1 MMIYIRIDTDGT
13 RFGNWLFQYAAA
25 RTRAGEGEVAFVVK
39 DDAAEKKVREY
50 AAVYPD
56 VKYVRSAPAGS
67 VCLEGLF
74 QDLAYIDSKL
84 VRRYLVCP
92 QEVRKKLAAKY
103 GELGA
108 LSDFAAV
115 HVRRG
120 DYLRLPHRHPFVGAF
135 YLQKAIARLQDG
147 RPSFRKFMICSDD
160 LPWCRRFFTSAKFSG
175 LTFCFAEG
183 GSPVEDFF
191 LMTFCGANICS
202 NSTFSWWAAFLNCQ
216 ARHRVI
222 LPTRWFGMD
231 IGRQPSEIYY
241 PEAEV
246 VACRYQFGEYLVAL
260 MRTARARLGRI
271 LRSAVRMD
279 SR

>member
-1 MMIYIRIDTDGT
+1 MIYVRIDTDGT

-25 RTRAGEGEVAFVVK
+25 RTRAGDDEVAFVVK
-39 DDAAEKKVREY
+39 DDEAEKKVREY

-56 VKYVRSAPAGS
+56 VKYVRSVPAGS

-74 QDLAYIDSKL
+74 QDLSCIDADL
-84 VRRYLVCP
+84 VRRHLVCP
-92 QEVRKKLAAKY
+92 QAVQEKLMAKY
-103 GELGA
+103 GELTV

-120 DYLRLPHRHPFVGAF
+120 DYLWLPHRHPFVGAF
-135 YLQKAIARLQDG
+135 YLREAISRLRG
-147 RPSFRKFMICSDD
+147 GHPSFRKFMVCSDD
-160 LPWCRRFFTSAKFSG
+160 LPWCRRFFTADNFPG

-202 NSTFSWWAAFLNCQ
+202 NSTFSWWAAFLNRH
-216 ARHRVI
+216 ADHRVV
-222 LPTRWFGMD
+222 LPSRWYGMD
-231 IGRQPSEIYY
+231 IGRQPTEIYC
-241 PEAEV
+241 PEVEV

-271 LRSAVRMD
+271 LRRGFMK
-279 SR
+279 R